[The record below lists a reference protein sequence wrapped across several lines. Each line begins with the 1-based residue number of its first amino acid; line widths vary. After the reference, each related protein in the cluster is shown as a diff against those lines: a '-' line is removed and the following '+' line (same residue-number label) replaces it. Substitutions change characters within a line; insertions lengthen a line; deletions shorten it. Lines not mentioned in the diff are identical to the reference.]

1 MRTYPGSAFYTPVPI
16 GAMLLRYTLIR
27 FKVPMASLS
36 DGRASPVNSP
46 VHPHWLAVVLSS
58 LMAFAPL
65 AIDMYLPAL
74 PAIGR
79 DLTAAPAAVQL
90 SLSSFF
96 LGFGI
101 GQLVWGPLGDR
112 FGRRG
117 PIVAGIVLYIAG
129 CVACAL
135 TGDADHLV
143 LWRFVQA
150 FGACAAPV
158 LARAM
163 VRDLFPQDQ
172 AARMLSL
179 MMLIMG
185 IAPMVAPLLGGQVLV
200 WSGWRMIFWGLAVF
214 GLIVLAGLYTIPE
227 SLHADKRR
235 RIGFGDMFT
244 GYFRLLGNRSFMA
257 YTLSGAFF
265 TGGMFTY
272 IAATPFV
279 YIEYFGISPQLYGL
293 LFGINVVGMMV
304 FNMVNR
310 RLVLAVG
317 SDRALVWGAL
327 ACAAFGLILAVLG
340 AMGSFGLMGIVV
352 PLFFYLAMMG
362 LVGANAMAGAMS
374 VVPGM
379 AGAASGLAG
388 TVQFGMGAAASALV
402 GWLSDGTPVPMVL
415 VIGAMA
421 VCCAVSALALPKR
434 GAEPAL

>member
-1 MRTYPGSAFYTPVPI
+1 
-16 GAMLLRYTLIR
+16 
-27 FKVPMASLS
+27 
-36 DGRASPVNSP
+36 
-46 VHPHWLAVVLSS
+46 
-58 LMAFAPL
+58 
-65 AIDMYLPAL
+65 MYLPAL

-79 DLTAAPAAVQL
+79 DLAATPAAVQL

-96 LGFGI
+96 LGFGV

-117 PIVAGIVLYIAG
+117 PIVAGIALYIAG

-135 TGDADHLV
+135 SSDVDHLV

-200 WSGWRMIFWGLAVF
+200 WSGWRAIFWGLAAF

-227 SLHADKRR
+227 SLSLDKRR
-235 RIGFGDMFT
+235 RAGIGDMVT
-244 GYFRLLGNRSFMA
+244 GYFRLLGNRAYLA

-293 LFGINVVGMMV
+293 LFGVNVVGMMV
-304 FNMVNR
+304 FNVVNR
-310 RLVLAVG
+310 RLVLAIG
-317 SDRALVWGAL
+317 SDRSLVWGAL
-327 ACAAFGLILAVLG
+327 ACAGFGLILAVLG
-340 AMGSFGLMGIVV
+340 ATGSFGLLGIVV

-388 TVQFGMGAAASALV
+388 TVQFGIGAAASALV
-402 GWLSDGTPVPMVL
+402 GWLSDGTPVPMAL

-421 VCCAVSALALPKR
+421 VCCALSALALPKR
-434 GAEPAL
+434 AVETVS

>member
-1 MRTYPGSAFYTPVPI
+1 
-16 GAMLLRYTLIR
+16 
-27 FKVPMASLS
+27 MASLS
-36 DGRASPVNSP
+36 DGRTSPA
-46 VHPHWLAVVLSS
+46 HIHWLTVVLSS

-74 PAIGR
+74 PEIGR
-79 DLTAAPAAVQL
+79 DLAATPAAVQL

-96 LGFGI
+96 LGFGV

-135 TGDADHLV
+135 TSDVDHLV

-200 WSGWRMIFWGLAVF
+200 WSGWRAIFWGLAAF

-227 SLHADKRR
+227 SLSLDKRR
-235 RIGFGDMFT
+235 RAGIGDMVT
-244 GYFRLLGNRSFMA
+244 GYFRLLGNRAYLA

-279 YIEYFGISPQLYGL
+279 YIEYFGVSPQLYGFV
-293 LFGINVVGMMV
+293 FGINVVGMMI

-310 RLVLAVG
+310 RLVLEIG
-317 SDRALVWGAL
+317 SDRALVIGAL
-327 ACAAFGLILAVLG
+327 ACAVFGLTLAALG
-340 AMGSFGLMGIVV
+340 ATGSFGLLGIVV
-352 PLFFYLAMMG
+352 PLFLYLAMMG
-362 LVGANAMAGAMS
+362 LVGANSMAGAMS

-388 TVQFGMGAAASALV
+388 TVQFGMGAVASALV
-402 GWLSDGTPVPMVL
+402 GWLSDGTPTPMVL
-415 VIGAMA
+415 VIGMMG
-421 VCCAVSALALPKR
+421 VGCALSALALPR
-434 GAEPAL
+434 RIGQPVS

>member
-1 MRTYPGSAFYTPVPI
+1 
-16 GAMLLRYTLIR
+16 
-27 FKVPMASLS
+27 
-36 DGRASPVNSP
+36 
-46 VHPHWLAVVLSS
+46 
-58 LMAFAPL
+58 MAFAPL

-79 DLTAAPAAVQL
+79 DLAAPPAAVQL

-117 PIVAGIVLYIAG
+117 PIVAGIVLYIIG

-135 TGDADHLV
+135 TADADHLV

-200 WSGWRMIFWGLAVF
+200 WSGWRMIFWGLAIF
-214 GLIVLAGLYTIPE
+214 GLVVLAGLYTIPE

-235 RIGFGDMFT
+235 RIG
-244 GYFRLLGNRSFMA
+244 
-257 YTLSGAFF
+257 
-265 TGGMFTY
+265 
-272 IAATPFV
+272 
-279 YIEYFGISPQLYGL
+279 
-293 LFGINVVGMMV
+293 
-304 FNMVNR
+304 
-310 RLVLAVG
+310 
-317 SDRALVWGAL
+317 
-327 ACAAFGLILAVLG
+327 
-340 AMGSFGLMGIVV
+340 
-352 PLFFYLAMMG
+352 
-362 LVGANAMAGAMS
+362 
-374 VVPGM
+374 
-379 AGAASGLAG
+379 
-388 TVQFGMGAAASALV
+388 
-402 GWLSDGTPVPMVL
+402 
-415 VIGAMA
+415 IGAMLTGYLR
-421 VCCAVSALALPKR
+421 SPSSR
-434 GAEPAL
+434 R

>member
-1 MRTYPGSAFYTPVPI
+1 
-16 GAMLLRYTLIR
+16 
-27 FKVPMASLS
+27 MASLS
-36 DGRASPVNSP
+36 DGRASPVKSP

-79 DLTAAPAAVQL
+79 DLAAPPAAVQL

-117 PIVAGIVLYIAG
+117 PIVAGIVLYIVG

-135 TGDADHLV
+135 TADADHLV

-185 IAPMVAPLLGGQVLV
+185 IAPMIAPLLGGQVLV
-200 WSGWRMIFWGLAVF
+200 WSGWRTIFWGLAVF

-235 RIGFGDMFT
+235 RIGIGDMLT
-244 GYFRLLGNRSFMA
+244 GYFRLLGDRAFMA

-279 YIEYFGISPQLYGL
+279 YIEYFGISPQFYGF

-310 RLVLAVG
+310 RLVLAIG
-317 SDRALVWGAL
+317 SDRSLVWGAL
-327 ACAAFGLILAVLG
+327 ACAGFGLILAVLG
-340 AMGSFGLMGIVV
+340 ATGSFGLLGIVV

>member
-1 MRTYPGSAFYTPVPI
+1 
-16 GAMLLRYTLIR
+16 
-27 FKVPMASLS
+27 MASLS
-36 DGRASPVNSP
+36 DGRTSP
-46 VHPHWLAVVLSS
+46 VHTHWLTVVLSS

-79 DLTAAPAAVQL
+79 DLATTPAAVQL

-96 LGFGI
+96 LGFGV

-129 CVACAL
+129 SVACAL
-135 TGDADHLV
+135 TSDVDHLV
-143 LWRFVQA
+143 VWRFAQA

-200 WSGWRMIFWGLAVF
+200 WSGWRAIFWGLAAF

-227 SLHADKRR
+227 SLSLDKRR
-235 RIGFGDMFT
+235 RAGIGDMVT
-244 GYFRLLGNRSFMA
+244 GYFRLLGNRTYLA

-310 RLVLAVG
+310 RLVLAIG
-317 SDRALVWGAL
+317 SDRSLVTGAL
-327 ACAAFGLILAVLG
+327 ACAAFGLTLAVLG
-340 AMGSFGLMGIVV
+340 ATGSFGLLGIVV

-402 GWLSDGTPVPMVL
+402 GWLSDGTPVPMAL
-415 VIGAMA
+415 VIGAMG
-421 VCCAVSALALPKR
+421 VGCALSALALPR
-434 GAEPAL
+434 RAVEPVS

>member
-1 MRTYPGSAFYTPVPI
+1 
-16 GAMLLRYTLIR
+16 
-27 FKVPMASLS
+27 MASLS
-36 DGRASPVNSP
+36 EGRASPVKSP

-79 DLTAAPAAVQL
+79 DLAAPPAAVQL

-96 LGFGI
+96 LGFGV

-117 PIVAGIVLYIAG
+117 PIVAGIALYIAG

-135 TGDADHLV
+135 TSDVDHLV

-200 WSGWRMIFWGLAVF
+200 WLGWRAIFWGLAVF

-227 SLHADKRR
+227 SLSPDKRR
-235 RIGFGDMFT
+235 RAGIGDMVT
-244 GYFRLLGNRSFMA
+244 GYFRLLGNRAYMA

-279 YIEYFGISPQLYGL
+279 YIEYFGISPQLYGF
-293 LFGINVVGMMV
+293 LFGINVVGMMI

-310 RLVLAVG
+310 RLVLAIG
-317 SDRALVWGAL
+317 SNRSLVIGSL
-327 ACAAFGLILAVLG
+327 ACAAFGLTLAVLG
-340 AMGSFGLMGIVV
+340 ATGSFGLLGIVA

-379 AGAASGLAG
+379 AGAASGPARTG
-388 TVQFGMGAAASALV
+388 QFGLGAGAGGLV
-402 GWLSDGTPVPMVL
+402 GPPLG
-415 VIGAMA
+415 GA
-421 VCCAVSALALPKR
+421 
-434 GAEPAL
+434 PA